1 MWWVKEWIMKKSDD
15 RHIRISLP
23 GTSASDLRGKQSV
36 RATFKLTED
45 AINTISIVSV
55 HLGIKQKSLFDHL
68 IEDMKAL
75 EAIAQE
81 AEAGEFKQQHR
92 VQKTFVLS
100 RKTLMSLEKVCRDFN
115 APRDILVEY
124 SIQRLLPVIIR
135 EQERHRRRKEILK
148 ELGAFLKQGERIL
161 ETSRKLVG
169 KEDMV
174 YDRIERLV
182 AACEGTFDHI
192 AEYIE
197 RGKVIETFNI
207 DRE

>member
-1 MWWVKEWIMKKSDD
+1 MKKSDD
-15 RHIRISLP
+15 HHIRISLP

-68 IEDMKAL
+68 IEDIQAL
-75 EAIAQE
+75 RVIAQE
-81 AEAGEFKQQHR
+81 AEAQEFKQQHR

-115 APRDILVEY
+115 APRDVLVEY

-161 ETSRKLVG
+161 KKSKDLVG
-169 KEDMV
+169 EEDLV

-182 AACEGTFDHI
+182 AACESTFDHV
-192 AEYIE
+192 ADYIE

-207 DRE
+207 EEE

>member
-1 MWWVKEWIMKKSDD
+1 MKKNDD
-15 RHIRISLP
+15 PRIRVSLP

-68 IEDMKAL
+68 IEDIKTLKM
-75 EAIAQE
+75 IAQE
-81 AEAGEFKQQHR
+81 VEPQAYKRQQR

-100 RKTLMSLEKVCRDFN
+100 RKTLMSLEKVCRDFD

-148 ELGAFLKQGERIL
+148 DLEGFLRRGEAILQKSKQMVGE
-161 ETSRKLVG
+161 
-169 KEDMV
+169 EDIV
-174 YDRIERLV
+174 YDRLHRMM
-182 AACEGTFDHI
+182 AACAATYEYVAD
-192 AEYIE
+192 YIE
-197 RGKVIETFNI
+197 RGKSIESFQI
-207 DRE
+207 DHE

>member
-1 MWWVKEWIMKKSDD
+1 MKKNDD
-15 RHIRISLP
+15 PRIRVSLP

-68 IEDMKAL
+68 IEDIKTLKM
-75 EAIAQE
+75 IAQE
-81 AEAGEFKQQHR
+81 VEPQAYKRQQR

-100 RKTLMSLEKVCRDFN
+100 RKTLMSLEKVCRDFD

-148 ELGAFLKQGERIL
+148 DLEGFLRRGEAILQKSKQMVGE
-161 ETSRKLVG
+161 
-169 KEDMV
+169 EDIV
-174 YDRIERLV
+174 YDRLHRMM
-182 AACEGTFDHI
+182 AACAATYEYVAD
-192 AEYIE
+192 YIE
-197 RGKVIETFNI
+197 RGKSIESFQV
-207 DRE
+207 DHE

>member
-1 MWWVKEWIMKKSDD
+1 MKKNDD
-15 RHIRISLP
+15 PRIRVSLP

-68 IEDMKAL
+68 IEDIKTLKM
-75 EAIAQE
+75 IAQE
-81 AEAGEFKQQHR
+81 VEPQAYKRQQR

-100 RKTLMSLEKVCRDFN
+100 RKTLMSLEKVCRDFD

-148 ELGAFLKQGERIL
+148 DLEGFLRRGEAILQKSKQMVGE
-161 ETSRKLVG
+161 
-169 KEDMV
+169 EDIV
-174 YDRIERLV
+174 YDRIHRMM
-182 AACEGTFDHI
+182 AACAATYEYVAD
-192 AEYIE
+192 YIE
-197 RGKVIETFNI
+197 RGKSIESFQV
-207 DRE
+207 DHE